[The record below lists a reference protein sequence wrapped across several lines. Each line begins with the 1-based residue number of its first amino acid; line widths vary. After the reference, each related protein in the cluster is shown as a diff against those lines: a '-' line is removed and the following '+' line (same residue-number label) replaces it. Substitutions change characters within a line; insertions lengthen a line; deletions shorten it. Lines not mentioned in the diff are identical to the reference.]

1 MNNNIFLIIFEKS
14 SLNGPSHIIS
24 LMTRILKSGTLIH
37 LLKKKVKETSF

>member
-14 SLNGPSHIIS
+14 SLNGPSLIIS